1 MKPIGIQKFY
11 RANTDCPVFS
21 ELKSIAEKTF
31 GVADIIR
38 DVLKTAV
45 TGQISVAL
53 IYGSIAG
60 GKDTSSSDIDLMIV
74 GTLPFRELVSVLKPV
89 EEHMQRSIN
98 PTLYSADEF
107 KKKIRDKN
115 HFLLTVMK
123 SDKLFIL
130 GNEDDLARLA
140 Q

>member
-1 MKPIGIQKFY
+1 MSKDLFQQP
-11 RANTDCPVFS
+11 
-21 ELKSIAEKTF
+21 
-31 GVADIIR
+31 
-38 DVLKTAV
+38 
-45 TGQISVAL
+45 
-53 IYGSIAG
+53 AG

-107 KKKIRDKN
+107 KKKIRGKN